1 MTNYRFAASK
11 RAAQRHSDHA
21 RGPGHSPQFTYYG
34 AGNPTVIPLN
44 RRIWPLVALALLQA
58 CASQQ
63 AAPPPAEAAEP
74 PLPQAQAPVPTP
86 PAPPPQAA
94 VPKKAKSAPAASAP
108 AAHPPSAPLDAA
120 SLPPFEGRREVVI
133 EPLRGVKTVDRTIP
147 AEDIW
152 QRIRRGFGMP
162 DLEGA
167 LVRRKTA
174 EYAREHDYLQ
184 RIFDRS
190 RMYLFHIVE
199 EIEKRGLPTEL
210 ALLPMVESAFN
221 PMAYSRAHA
230 SGLWQF
236 IPGTGKR
243 FDLKQNWWY
252 DGRRDVVDST
262 SAALDYLTK
271 LYEMHGD
278 WHLALA
284 SYNWGENAVRRAIVK
299 NRKAKKPTDYMSLR
313 MPRETR
319 HYVPKLQA
327 LKNIIAN
334 PGPYGIDLDPIPNEP
349 YFVLVS
355 ELPDIDV
362 ALAAKL
368 AEMPVQEFVALNPG
382 FSRPLIRSEA
392 ARIILPADKVAV
404 FHENLGKQDQDA
416 LVSWQM
422 YRPKRGETLGS
433 IAKQFQLSI
442 DQLKRVN
449 GINRRS
455 SAIPKLLIVPMDA
468 EAKKEAGTLPIMYA
482 PPIPA
487 VRQVHRVKSGDTLSS
502 IARKYRVRVS
512 DLKAW
517 NKLGRYLQVGQEI
530 YIR

>member
-1 MTNYRFAASK
+1 M
-11 RAAQRHSDHA
+11 
-21 RGPGHSPQFTYYG
+21 PP
-34 AGNPTVIPLN
+34 N
-44 RRIWPLVALALLQA
+44 RRILPALLLALLQA

-63 AAPPPAEAAEP
+63 TAEQEPAAPEPPPQAAQATKAEA
-74 PLPQAQAPVPTP
+74 P
-86 PAPPPQAA
+86 PAPPPQTAQPAA
-94 VPKKAKSAPAASAP
+94 PKKARPKPAAVAPA
-108 AAHPPSAPLDAA
+108 PPVDAA
-120 SLPPFEGRREVVI
+120 TLPPFEGGREVVI
-133 EPLRGVKTVDRTIP
+133 EPLPVVKTIDRTLP

-152 QRIRRGFGMP
+152 ERIRGGFAMP
-162 DLEGA
+162 DLDNA

-174 EYAREHDYLQ
+174 EYAREHEYLQ

-190 RMYLFHIVE
+190 RMYLYHIVV

-262 SAALDYLTK
+262 NAALDYLTK

-284 SYNWGENAVRRAIVK
+284 SYNWGENAVKRAIQR
-299 NRKAKKPTDYMSLR
+299 NRKARKPTDYEHLR

-334 PGPYGIDLDPIPNEP
+334 PEPYGIDLDPIPNEP

-362 ALAAKL
+362 ALAAEL
-368 AEMPVQEFVALNPG
+368 AEMPVKEFMALNPG
-382 FSRPLIRSEA
+382 FSRPIIRSEA
-392 ARIILPADKVAV
+392 ARVILPAHKVAV
-404 FHENLGKQDQDA
+404 FHENLAKHDQDA
-416 LVSWQM
+416 LVSWQV
-422 YRPKRGETLGS
+422 YRPKRSETLGS
-433 IAKQFQLSI
+433 IAKKFRLPI
-442 DQLKRVN
+442 AQLKHVN
-449 GINRRS
+449 GIPARS
-455 SAIPKLLIVPMDA
+455 WTIPKQLVVPMDA
-468 EAKKEAGTLPIMYA
+468 DAKESAGSLPIMYS
-482 PPIPA
+482 PPIPV
-487 VRQVHRVKSGDTLSS
+487 VRHVHRVRKGDTLSE
-502 IARKYRVRVS
+502 IAARYRVRVS

-517 NKLGRYLQVGQEI
+517 NRLGRHLQVGQRI

>member
-1 MTNYRFAASK
+1 VNPPK
-11 RAAQRHSDHA
+11 QIRA
-21 RGPGHSPQFTYYG
+21 
-34 AGNPTVIPLN
+34 L
-44 RRIWPLVALALLQA
+44 LLLALLQA

-63 AAPPPAEAAEP
+63 AVPPEPQPQPESAEAPA
-74 PLPQAQAPVPTP
+74 P
-86 PAPPPQAA
+86 PAPPLPVA
-94 VPKKAKSAPAASAP
+94 VPQKPKPKPAA
-108 AAHPPSAPLDAA
+108 AAPSAPLDAA

-133 EPLRGVKTVDRTIP
+133 EPLRGVKTIDTTVP

-152 QRIRRGFGMP
+152 QRIRRGFAMP
-162 DLEGA
+162 DLDNA
-167 LVRRKTA
+167 LARRNTA
-174 EYAREHDYLQ
+174 AYAREHDYLQ
-184 RIFDRS
+184 RMFDRS
-190 RMYLFHIVE
+190 RMYLYHIVE
-199 EIEKRGLPTEL
+199 EIEKRGLPMEL

-243 FDLKQNWWY
+243 FDLKQDWWY

-262 SAALDYLTK
+262 NAALDYLTK

-284 SYNWGENAVRRAIVK
+284 SYNWGENAVKRAIAK
-299 NRKAKKPTDYMSLR
+299 NRKARKPTDYSSLR

-319 HYVPKLQA
+319 NYVPKLQA

-334 PGPYGIDLDPIPNEP
+334 PEPYGIDLDPIPNEP

-355 ELPDIDV
+355 ELPAIDV
-362 ALAAKL
+362 ALAAEL
-368 AEMPVQEFVALNPG
+368 AEMPVKDFMALNPG

-392 ARIILPADKVAV
+392 ARVILPADKVGV
-404 FHENLGKQDQDA
+404 FHENLAKHDQDA
-416 LVSWQM
+416 LVSWQI

-433 IAKQFQLSI
+433 VAKKFRLPIA
-442 DQLKRVN
+442 QLKHVN
-449 GINRRS
+449 GIPARS
-455 SAIPKLLIVPMDA
+455 WRIPKQLVVPMDSD
-468 EAKKEAGTLPIMYA
+468 AKESAGSLPIMYS

-487 VRQVHRVKSGDTLSS
+487 VRHVHRVKRGDTLSG
-502 IARKYRVRVS
+502 IAARYRVRVS

-517 NKLGRYLQVGQEI
+517 NRLGRHLQIGQRI
-530 YIR
+530 NIR